1 MPIRKRK
8 SRPIVRR
15 RSRKS
20 VGKGKSVGRG
30 KGAGKGKSASKSA
43 SRQPAVPAIRKA
55 RKSRKSTRARRRA
68 ADEGVG
74 SARRHMSRKTRA
86 SKRRLSK
93 YAKAS
98 DDMTIIELQKMARE
112 QGIPFGGLSKS
123 KLLRKINKYLESYY

>member
-20 VGKGKSVGRG
+20 VGRG
-30 KGAGKGKSASKSA
+30 KGNGKGASKGKSA
-43 SRQPAVPAIRKA
+43 SRQPAVPAVRKA
-55 RKSRKSTRARRRA
+55 RKSRKSTRASRA